1 MNANYTYPRLVVSEW
16 TSLEKGV
23 HTGPVLRLGIVYVI
37 AEAGKLVVKM
47 VARRTHHRTLHEEN
61 REASVSVTARSCG
74 DPVSD
79 TCLLLLQRVRTGKG
93 WANVMWDNAAS
104 QTAKLKRK
112 C

>member
-1 MNANYTYPRLVVSEW
+1 M
-16 TSLEKGV
+16 
-23 HTGPVLRLGIVYVI
+23 IV
-37 AEAGKLVVKM
+37 EEGKLVVKM

-104 QTAKLKRK
+104 LSFITNSKAKAEMLNGTRVEISIVKVGGTGEAIMSNGTSR
-112 C
+112 